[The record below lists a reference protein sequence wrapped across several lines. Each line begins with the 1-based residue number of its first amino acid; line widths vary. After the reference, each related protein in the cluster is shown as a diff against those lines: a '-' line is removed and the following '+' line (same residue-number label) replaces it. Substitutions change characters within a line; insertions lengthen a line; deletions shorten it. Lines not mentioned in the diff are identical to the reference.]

1 MEEENFVIA
10 QISLLDCFQSDEL
23 HFWKEKTKLI
33 LLTESVAIL
42 CKFWGHVILL
52 FKLAENEVYGL
63 RAGFC

>member
-1 MEEENFVIA
+1 MKGENFVLV
-10 QISLLDCFQSDEL
+10 QMSLLDCFRSDDF
-23 HFWKEKTKLI
+23 HFWQEKTKLI
-33 LLTESVAIL
+33 LSTESVVIL